1 LVIKSLDENLYAS
14 VGDSVYALI
23 QVPKNKKTSEE
34 FDVPVKKD
42 KPRKVYIPPMSHPW
56 KRATFLR
63 AQEKAHKHHQ
73 FGF

>member
-34 FDVPVKKD
+34 FDVHVKKD

-56 KRATFLR
+56 KHATFLR
-63 AQEKAHKHHQ
+63 AQEKAYKHHQ